1 MGLMR
6 FDPSRP
12 AWLATTTL
20 SMLVLGIATGSALAQ
35 PAGRDLGPTQES
47 RSQTA
52 STERKFSDLD
62 DRDRVVAEI
71 WGLSNEEMQR
81 AKVLLQ
87 GPRAAFSVQNLSP
100 VEALG
105 IHARSDA
112 ERRRYAELFARA
124 FHQDV
129 ERSLAWNS
137 AYQEA
142 IQRLYPNEP
151 MVDFS
156 GLPKVAAPVGSA
168 DALNVPRSMLLDNAT
183 PAPSSRVP
191 AADRR

>member
-1 MGLMR
+1 MT
-6 FDPSRP
+6 
-12 AWLATTTL
+12 ALAL
-20 SMLVLGIATGSALAQ
+20 LVLGVAASASLAQ

-52 STERKFSDLD
+52 STERRFSDLD

-81 AKVLLQ
+81 ANVLLQ

-112 ERRRYAELFARA
+112 ERRKYAELFARA

-142 IQRLYPNEP
+142 NQRLYPNEP

-168 DALNVPRSMLLDNAT
+168 DALNVPRSMLLDSTT